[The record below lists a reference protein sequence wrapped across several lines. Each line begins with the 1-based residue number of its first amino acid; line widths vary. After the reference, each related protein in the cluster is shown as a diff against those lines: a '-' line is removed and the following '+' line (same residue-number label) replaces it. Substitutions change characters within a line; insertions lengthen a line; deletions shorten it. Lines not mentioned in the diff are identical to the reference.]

1 MVHMHKIQAAWEATV
16 TTLHIDGVWG
26 QKDNGAVEILVS
38 ALKGPEVPDITN
50 SSKAFQKNVSVL
62 ETGTSNAKK

>member
-26 QKDNGAVEILVS
+26 AKKDNGAVEILVS
-38 ALKGPEVPDITN
+38 ALKGTRGPQYNQLQQGFLAYLKQTQVM
-50 SSKAFQKNVSVL
+50 QKN
-62 ETGTSNAKK
+62 K

>member
-26 QKDNGAVEILVS
+26 AKKDNGAVEILVS
-38 ALKGPEVPDITN
+38 ALKGTRGP
-50 SSKAFQKNVSVL
+50 
-62 ETGTSNAKK
+62 